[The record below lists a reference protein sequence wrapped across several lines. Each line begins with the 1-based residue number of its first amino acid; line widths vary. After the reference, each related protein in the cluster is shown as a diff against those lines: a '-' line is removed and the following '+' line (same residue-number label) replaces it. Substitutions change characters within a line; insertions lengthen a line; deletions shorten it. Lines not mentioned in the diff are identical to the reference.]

1 MIITASILAVVPLP
15 FGIKRKYGPN
25 KKNDALKYLCSQLL
39 YYSFLSI
46 DNR

>member
-1 MIITASILAVVPLP
+1 MIIPVSILAVVPLP
-15 FGIKRKYGPN
+15 FGIKRKYGLN

-39 YYSFLSI
+39 YYSFLST